1 MLISK
6 INFINMILEH
16 PTSLWFFL
24 IFFLSNKFELVHKFF
39 FFKNIYIS
47 IIAEAE
53 RKWIPIIKEV
63 VTNRIKKQYIMLFGI
78 VAHRLKAINYNF
90 SLR

>member
-1 MLISK
+1 MKSLTPK
-6 INFINMILEH
+6 I
-16 PTSLWFFL
+16 
-24 IFFLSNKFELVHKFF
+24 
-39 FFKNIYIS
+39 IYIY

-53 RKWIPIIKEV
+53 RKWVPIIKEV

-78 VAHRLKAINYNF
+78 AAHRLKAINYNF